1 MVSLKQKSVMSAVL
15 SLALLL
21 LGGVNLFSVSVDN
34 DGDDD
39 TPPITVEFSFLAS
52 SKKAIQA
59 EKNES
64 LDSKLDPVTHKLSQN
79 PPASLDEQAFSGLL
93 TTSSPIVVPLRT

>member
-1 MVSLKQKSVMSAVL
+1 ML

-39 TPPITVEFSFLAS
+39 TPPITVEFSFLGSA
-52 SKKAIQA
+52 KKAIQA
-59 EKNES
+59 EKHES
-64 LDSKLDPVTHKLSQN
+64 LDSKIHSAQSKLSQN
-79 PPASLDEQAFSGLL
+79 QPAFLDGHAFSGLP
-93 TTSSPIVVPLRT
+93 TISSPIVVPLRT

>member
-1 MVSLKQKSVMSAVL
+1 MVSLKQKSVLSAML
-15 SLALLL
+15 SLALLI

-39 TPPITVEFSFLAS
+39 TPPITVEFSFLGS
-52 SKKAIQA
+52 SKRAIQS

-64 LDSKLDPVTHKLSQN
+64 LDSKIHSAQHELSQN
-79 PPASLDEQAFSGLL
+79 EPASLDNQAFSGFLP
-93 TTSSPIVVPLRT
+93 TSSPIVVPLRT

>member
-1 MVSLKQKSVMSAVL
+1 ML

-39 TPPITVEFSFLAS
+39 TPPITVEFSFLGS
-52 SKKAIQA
+52 SKKAIQT

-64 LDSKLDPVTHKLSQN
+64 LHCKIDSALNKQLQNHPALLDDQ
-79 PPASLDEQAFSGLL
+79 SLSGLV